1 MSPRLLARATAIAAA
16 LLSIAAPSHAAA
28 QSPAPRRL
36 SIDSLPRPAAN
47 PADVSSPDAILKAL
61 YDVISGPA
69 GAKRDWDRFR
79 SLFVLNARLMPTR
92 PNPSGGATVSAW
104 SADDYAALAG
114 ASLEKTGF
122 FEREI
127 SRKTEAYGNI
137 MHVFSTYESR
147 RTGDPAEKPFARG
160 INSIQLLKDG
170 NRWWVVSIFWD
181 AERPGNEIPAQYLPR

>member
-1 MSPRLLARATAIAAA
+1 MTSSRLLVAGAVLLATTLTSPCEGRAQVA
-16 LLSIAAPSHAAA
+16 
-28 QSPAPRRL
+28 APRRP
-36 SIDSLPRPAAN
+36 SIDTIPRPAAN
-47 PADVSSPDAILKAL
+47 AADVATPDAILKAL

-69 GAKRDWDRFR
+69 GAKRDWNRFR
-79 SLFVLNARLMPTR
+79 SIMLPNARLIPTR
-92 PNPSGGATVSAW
+92 PMPNGGASAAVW
-104 SADDYAALAG
+104 SADDYSSAAG
-114 ASLEKTGF
+114 ASREASGF

-147 RTGDPAEKPFARG
+147 RTADLSEKPFARG